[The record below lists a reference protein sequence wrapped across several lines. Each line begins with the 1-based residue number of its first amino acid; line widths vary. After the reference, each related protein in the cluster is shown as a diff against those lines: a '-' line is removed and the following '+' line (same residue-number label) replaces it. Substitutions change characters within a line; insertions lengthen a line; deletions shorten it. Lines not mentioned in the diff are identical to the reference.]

1 VATPPT
7 ATPSGSS
14 HSDMQPFDTVLRGYE
29 RRQVDEFVARS
40 KDEIAQLKDNLAEAQ
55 RKRRLATE
63 HAEATEREL
72 RDLRTKSAH
81 SEPRAVEDSFGY
93 RAEKLLR
100 IAEQEAA
107 EVRTHASR
115 ESAAIVEQAR
125 TEAEKHRHEVEQ
137 TLISRASLLEQ
148 QASQR
153 NAELQEREQQ
163 IADQLVAAR
172 EQADQLH
179 AAAARTADRLRQESE
194 AAAEEAKLRAATDI
208 QRQRDQAAQEINRL
222 DKVQADVRSELARL
236 NEVLSNELAG
246 AGQRNGNRWRNGET
260 ANGAQG
266 EQPSGG
272 ASNSGNGGNAGG
284 NGGNRRGKSG
294 REESVAGS
302 SAR

>member
-1 VATPPT
+1 VATPTT
-7 ATPSGSS
+7 ATPSGSPS
-14 HSDMQPFDTVLRGYE
+14 ASLPFDTVLRGYE
-29 RRQVDEFVARS
+29 RRQVDEYVSKS
-40 KDEIAQLKDNLAEAQ
+40 KDELARLKEELAEAQ

-72 RDLRTKSAH
+72 REVRAKSAH
-81 SEPRAVEDSFGY
+81 SEPRSVEDSFGY

-115 ESAAIVEQAR
+115 ESAAIIEQAR

-137 TLISRASLLEQ
+137 SLIARASVLEQ

-153 NAELQEREQQ
+153 SAELQEREQQ
-163 IADQLVAAR
+163 IADQLAAAR

-208 QRQRDQAAQEINRL
+208 QRQRDQAAQEIARL
-222 DKVQADVRSELARL
+222 DKVQSDVRAELARL
-236 NEVLSNELAG
+236 NDVLSNELSAG
-246 AGQRNGNRWRNGET
+246 PRAVPAQRNGT
-260 ANGAQG
+260 Q
-266 EQPSGG
+266 QQS
-272 ASNSGNGGNAGG
+272 SSNGGGSNNG
-284 NGGNRRGKSG
+284 NQGRRHGKPG
-294 REESVAGS
+294 REEPVASG
-302 SAR
+302 AH